1 MPMEYSDFLKSG
13 LGAVIG
19 FALAQFVN
27 LVKVARDWLMRP
39 RLRIEPVSGGSNG
52 WRILMHSAQ
61 VNRGEFL
68 EEETYGF
75 YVHNIGRTIATGVR
89 FQLIKI
95 EYRGSEWP
103 EFAEASNQTSDL
115 AVYNGS
121 GANKRG
127 AESATLVP
135 GAKTLVHLGSWRED
149 YDVVFPA
156 IHSIPDYYEESCSSA
171 DEFRFTVVAYDDHA
185 HFTTGVAIIRA
196 G

>member
-1 MPMEYSDFLKSG
+1 MEYSDFLKSG
-13 LGAVIG
+13 LGGVIG

-27 LVKVARDWLMRP
+27 LAKVARDWLMRP

-61 VNRGEFL
+61 VGRDEFL
-68 EEETYGF
+68 REETYGF

-95 EYRGSEWP
+95 EYRESKGP
-103 EFAEASNQTSDL
+103 EFAKSFDQASDL

-121 GANKRG
+121 DTGRG
-127 AESATLVP
+127 AETATLVP

-149 YDVVFPA
+149 YDVVFLA
-156 IHSIPDYYEESCSSA
+156 TDSIPDYYEESCGRA
-171 DEFRFTVVAYDDHA
+171 VEFKFTVVAYDDRA
-185 HFTTGVAIIRA
+185 HFTTGVAIIPA